1 MILGTIVGS
10 VADKYGRK
18 ICCMIFGVVYSLSCV
33 TKATAAHTVLGKVEP
48 TIFPIAT
55 VHFDLLLDI
64 MVWGMAAL
72 QRLLGAHGR
81 SPPWWCGDLASLLRV
96 RGAVWVELFVFSN
109 VSHGMLPHFLVV
121 DDRFAL
127 QGRLQRRSAR

>member
-10 VADKYGRK
+10 VADQYGRK

-33 TKATAAHTVLGKVEP
+33 TKATAAHCFWAKLSQQYSLLPLFTSTFCLTSWCGAWQHSSDYWVL
-48 TIFPIAT
+48 
-55 VHFDLLLDI
+55 
-64 MVWGMAAL
+64 MVG
-72 QRLLGAHGR
+72 RLLGGVAT
-81 SPPWWCGDLASLLRV
+81 SLLFSVFEV
-96 RGAVWVELFVFSN
+96 RWVELFVFSN